1 MTAQPASPT
10 CHLEASTSA
19 GLEDP
24 FRDALR
30 HSFAV
35 GSYAR
40 RIARAFRFPDR
51 KVERIRQAGNLHDI
65 GKLDLAPA
73 ILAKDGPL
81 TAEEWAQVRLHPELG
96 AARVTDPELSDI
108 RTWIL
113 CHHERPDGW
122 GYPLGLRDTEIPLPA
137 RIIAV
142 ADAYEAM
149 TSERVYQRPLAPAEA
164 RDELLDGSGT
174 QFDAEVVEA
183 FLELPQRQLEQP
195 VMQSF

>member
-1 MTAQPASPT
+1 MTAQAAQTTSRFTPT
-10 CHLEASTSA
+10 SSA
-19 GLEDP
+19 RLDDP
-24 FRDALR
+24 FRDTLR
-30 HSFAV
+30 HGFTV

-40 RIARAFRFPDR
+40 RIARALRFPDR

-81 TAEEWAQVRLHPELG
+81 NAEEWAQVRLHPELG

-122 GYPLGLRDTEIPLPA
+122 GYPLGLREAEIPLPA

-149 TSERVYQRPLAPAEA
+149 TSERVYQRSLTPPEA
-164 RDELLDGSGT
+164 RDELLDGAGT
-174 QFDAEVVEA
+174 QFDAEGVEA
-183 FLELPQRQLEQP
+183 FMGAREGQPEEPVEQP
-195 VMQSF
+195 C